1 MCLVLEPR
9 AAEWKAQTNPLSCG
23 GTPNS
28 KKMYDIDSKVGHFF
42 MTSTPELGIYWWH
55 RLQSWAFL
63 YDIDSRV
70 GHFLMTSTPEWTFLS
85 TFVLLLLF
93 SGQMFLMDRFF
104 DGAFLTFGL
113 EVIAFAERDQ
123 VSNKISWIVSKKWI
137 SWIVFNQRN
146 ELLFELKKKLN
157 CFASNNKQNRFLI
170 KESSEFF

>member
-1 MCLVLEPR
+1 MVCLVLEPR
-9 AAEWKAQTNPLSCG
+9 SAEWKAQTNPLSCG

-28 KKMYDIDSKVGHFF
+28 KIS
-42 MTSTPELGIYWWH
+42 LWH

-63 YDIDSRV
+63 
-70 GHFLMTSTPEWTFLS
+70 S
-85 TFVLLLLF
+85 TFVLRLLF